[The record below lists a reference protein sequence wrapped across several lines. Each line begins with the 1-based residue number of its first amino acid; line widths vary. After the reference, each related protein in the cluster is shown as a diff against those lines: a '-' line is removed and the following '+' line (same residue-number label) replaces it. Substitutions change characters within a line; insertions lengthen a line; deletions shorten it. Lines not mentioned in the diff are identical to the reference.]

1 MYKYAAVII
10 IGYPQLRSPDLY
22 HHITGLQAHKNI
34 IIFQDLHAVFHTQLP
49 VSAQVQIG
57 LQVHKT
63 AHDTLPMLCQNDHL
77 TAIYELARRNMPETA
92 FISWN
97 G

>member
-1 MYKYAAVII
+1 MHKYAAVVV
-10 IGYPQLRSPDLY
+10 IGHHQLRSPDLH
-22 HHITGLQAHKNI
+22 HHITGLQAHKHI
-34 IIFQDLHAVFHTQLP
+34 IVFQDLCAVFHTQLP
-49 VSAQVQIG
+49 VPAQMQIG
-57 LQVHKT
+57 FQVHKT
-63 AHDTLPMLCQNDHL
+63 AHDTLPMLSQNDHL